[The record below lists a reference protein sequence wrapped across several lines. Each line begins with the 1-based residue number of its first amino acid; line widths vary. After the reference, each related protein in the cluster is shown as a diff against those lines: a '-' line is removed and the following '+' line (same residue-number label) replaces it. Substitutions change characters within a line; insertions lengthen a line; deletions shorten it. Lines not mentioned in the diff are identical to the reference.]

1 MLPYKCYI
9 YLVTLFKKYCLGW
22 SEGSKKEIYKKGR
35 KKKNK
40 QRLKRGEKTLKCSFI
55 RFKESKF
62 KLTNT
67 VNKIKTV

>member
-1 MLPYKCYI
+1 MVGVREAKRKF
-9 YLVTLFKKYCLGW
+9 T
-22 SEGSKKEIYKKGR
+22 KKEER
-35 KKKNK
+35 KKTNK